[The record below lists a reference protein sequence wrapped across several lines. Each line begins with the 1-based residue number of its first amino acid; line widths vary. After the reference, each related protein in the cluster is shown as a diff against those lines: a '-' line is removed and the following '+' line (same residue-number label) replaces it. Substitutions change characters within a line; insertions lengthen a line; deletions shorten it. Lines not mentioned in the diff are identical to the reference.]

1 MELGEKISSLRKRN
15 GMTQAELG
23 EKLGVTYQ
31 AVSKWERNE
40 SLPDFDMMSKL
51 AKLCGVSIA
60 YFEDGAAEE
69 NYETAEPAAIQ
80 NEPVTE
86 SAPFG
91 ENVLGVCVDC
101 GKIVKKGDEV
111 EGASKLIC
119 KKCEAARKQEI
130 MNRKAAIEEREQAQ
144 KRELKGRFKKRAVIA
159 AVVAGIIALAFLI
172 VSFVFQS
179 GITASLDISAGV
191 HTVMVIVGFIMLFSW
206 IFQLFFDGVVREV
219 TCWGFAAIK
228 LPGIIFSAD
237 LEGLIFLVVMKIFLF
252 ILSGIIS
259 CALIFATSFLAMVIG
274 LVTFVPV
281 VIKIARPKDDDLL
294 D

>member
-1 MELGEKISSLRKRN
+1 MELGEKISGLRKRN

-51 AKLCGVSIA
+51 AKLYGVSIA
-60 YFEDGAAEE
+60 YFEDGATADK
-69 NYETAEPAAIQ
+69 YEVLESATVKNEAA
-80 NEPVTE
+80 TE
-86 SAPFG
+86 SIPFG
-91 ENVLGVCVDC
+91 ENVLGVCVAC

-119 KKCEAARKQEI
+119 KKCEAERL
-130 MNRKAAIEEREQAQ
+130 KAIKDREEAIERREAE
-144 KRELKGRFKKRAVIA
+144 KDDALRGRFRRRAIIA

-179 GITASLDISAGV
+179 NITANLDISVGV

-237 LEGLIFLVVMKIFLF
+237 LDGLIFLVVMKILLF

-259 CALIFATSFLAMVIG
+259 FVLIFVTSFLAMLVG

-281 VIKIARPKDDDLL
+281 VLKVSRPKDDDLL

>member
-1 MELGEKISSLRKRN
+1 MELGEKISGLRKRN

-51 AKLCGVSIA
+51 AKLYGVSIA
-60 YFEDGAAEE
+60 YFEDGATADK
-69 NYETAEPAAIQ
+69 YEVLESATVKNEAA
-80 NEPVTE
+80 TE
-86 SAPFG
+86 SIPFG
-91 ENVLGVCVDC
+91 ENVLGVCVAC

-119 KKCEAARKQEI
+119 KKCEAERLKSIKDREE
-130 MNRKAAIEEREQAQ
+130 AIERREAE
-144 KRELKGRFKKRAVIA
+144 KDDALRGRFRRRAIIA

-179 GITASLDISAGV
+179 NITASLDISVGV

-237 LEGLIFLVVMKIFLF
+237 LDGLIFLVVMKILLF

-259 CALIFATSFLAMVIG
+259 FVLIFATSFLAMLVG

-281 VIKIARPKDDDLL
+281 VLKVSRPRTTTL
-294 D
+294 